1 MEKWKRIIAFALAT
15 VMLSTVCLTASSCK
29 KKGAKKKTVLETD
42 PFYTT
47 KRLELDPKLSLDDF
61 YSVTPV
67 GPWMCHD
74 KFAMIYSVENKPTE
88 KNPYPEGW
96 GYLMGIF
103 DMEGNLL
110 QMVDLENVLHS
121 VPGTGAQA
129 LGLCE
134 GEKGIRLYFENFAS
148 TRVVNPD
155 TITPAN
161 TRGLDEIREFIYSC
175 EFDSNTGEV
184 IKEPHL
190 LRTDPDGVYFFSLSF
205 IEGYEVG
212 SVQSYDEERN
222 TTLMIVVS
230 KDGEPL
236 YHVELDKVFGPGVIR
251 YVDSINGAGNGTA
264 IINCMGNTPLVAKF
278 DLKTGTMTKVPDA
291 KPISDNQKISS
302 TSEGKG
308 YITKATGIYEY
319 DPTGANE
326 DCVLNFDHCDINRYE
341 SQTANV
347 LSCDENKVILGC
359 SPRMEG
365 QFLLPDPVPVYIL
378 EKAEK
383 NPNAGKTVLTV
394 ASLSDSVTY
403 FEGEALRTFN
413 EKNPDYHVQLVLYD
427 QNAYQKSGELTD
439 DIDASDRQM
448 YSALSMVS
456 GSLSMDIRSGNG
468 PDVILGAASSIELL
482 DSQYLTDL
490 TPYLE
495 RQTYDASRYYSKI
508 IDASKIDGK
517 TFFIPTSFTIAGIV
531 TDGSKMDD
539 GQAGFTYDQYIS
551 YVEDQRNGN
560 EPVTEFISRM
570 HFLNLCFQRSYDQWV
585 KDKKMN
591 IEQEDFCEMAAFFK
605 EKIPDGVSSAPKDQF
620 DMRDLNLVEEEEKI
634 FDVVFIENI
643 SGIGNLA
650 RYNYFGNSLRI
661 FGLPSKNGTGPSANI
676 ASSFSITEGSEVK
689 DGAYALLDILLSKD
703 VQNNSMDA
711 IPINREAASY
721 RVEKQKEN
729 NRNGYSFMT
738 SPMVLCDEASM
749 RAQGLYSPDLKF
761 ADIFLETLENV
772 DTVFLSD
779 NSIMMI
785 VDEELPAYLLGQKDL
800 DSVIATINNRSQNV
814 FNER

>member
-1 MEKWKRIIAFALAT
+1 MLAA
-15 VMLSTVCLTASSCK
+15 VMVSAVCLTASSCK

-42 PFYTT
+42 PFYST
-47 KRLELDPKLSLDDF
+47 KRIELDPKLSLDDF

-74 KFAMIYSVENKPTE
+74 KFAMIYSVDNKPTE

-103 DMEGNLL
+103 DMDGNLL
-110 QMVDLENVLHS
+110 QMVDLEKVLHS

-148 TRVVNPD
+148 TRAVNPD
-155 TITPAN
+155 AITPAN
-161 TRGLDEIREFIYSC
+161 TRGLNEIREFIYSC
-175 EFDSNTGEV
+175 EFDSNTGEL
-184 IKEPHL
+184 IKEPHV

-212 SVQSYDEERN
+212 SVQSYDEEDN

-236 YHVELDKVFGPGVIR
+236 HHVEFDKVFGPGVVR

-264 IINCMGNTPLVAKF
+264 IINCIGNTPLVGKL
-278 DLKTGTMTKVPDA
+278 DLKTGKMTKVPDA

-302 TSEGKG
+302 TREGKG

-326 DCVLNFDHCDINRYE
+326 VCVLNYDHCDINRYE

-347 LSCDENKVILGC
+347 LSIDENKVILGC
-359 SPRMEG
+359 SPKMEG
-365 QFLLPDPVPVYIL
+365 SFLLPDPVPVYIL
-378 EKAEK
+378 EKTEK

-403 FEGEALRTFN
+403 FEGEALKTFN

-495 RQTYDASRYYSKI
+495 GQTYDASKYYSKI

-531 TDGSKMDD
+531 TDGSEMDD
-539 GQAGFTYDQYIS
+539 VQAGFTYDQYIS
-551 YVEDQRNGN
+551 YVENQRNGN

-570 HFLNLCFQRSYDQWV
+570 HFLNLCFQRNYGQWV

-591 IEQEDFCEMAAFFK
+591 IGQEDFREMAAFFK
-605 EKIPDGVSSAPKDQF
+605 DKIPEGVSSVQQDQF
-620 DMRDLNLVEEEEKI
+620 EMMDLDLEELEEKI

-643 SGIGNLA
+643 DGIGKLA
-650 RYNYFGNSLRI
+650 RYNYFGNNLRV
-661 FGLPSKNGTGPSANI
+661 FGLPSKTGIGPSANI
-676 ASSFSITEGSEVK
+676 VNSFSITEGSAVK
-689 DGAYALLDILLSKD
+689 DGAYALLDIMLSKD
-703 VQNNSMDA
+703 IQKDSMDA
-711 IPINREAASY
+711 IPINREAALY
-721 RVEKQKEN
+721 RVERQKTN
-729 NRNGYSFMT
+729 NWNGYSFMV
-738 SPMVLCDEASM
+738 SPMVLFDEVSM
-749 RAQGLYSPDLKF
+749 RAQHIYSPDLKI
-761 ADIFLETLENV
+761 ADIFLETLDNV
-772 DTVFLSD
+772 DTVLLSD
-779 NSIMMI
+779 NAIMMI
-785 VDEELPAYLLGQKDL
+785 LDEELPAYLLGQKDL

>member
-1 MEKWKRIIAFALAT
+1 MLAA
-15 VMLSTVCLTASSCK
+15 VMVSAVCLTASSCK
-29 KKGAKKKTVLETD
+29 KKGAKKKSVLETD
-42 PFYTT
+42 PFYST
-47 KRLELDPKLSLDDF
+47 KRIELDPKLSLDDF

-74 KFAMIYSVENKPTE
+74 KFAMIYSVDNKPTE
-88 KNPYPEGW
+88 KTPYPEGW

-103 DMEGNLL
+103 DMDGNLL

-148 TRVVNPD
+148 TRAVNPD
-155 TITPAN
+155 AITPAN
-161 TRGLDEIREFIYSC
+161 TRGLNEIREFIYSC
-175 EFDSNTGEV
+175 EFDSNTGEL
-184 IKEPHL
+184 IKEPHV

-212 SVQSYDEERN
+212 SVQSYDEEDN

-236 YHVELDKVFGPGVIR
+236 HHVELDKVFGPGVVR

-264 IINCMGNTPLVAKF
+264 IINCIGNTPLVGKL
-278 DLKTGTMTKVPDA
+278 DLKTGKMTKVPDA
-291 KPISDNQKISS
+291 KPISDSQKISS
-302 TSEGKG
+302 TREGKG

-326 DCVLNFDHCDINRYE
+326 VCVLNYDHCDINRYE

-347 LSCDENKVILGC
+347 LSIDENKVILGC

-365 QFLLPDPVPVYIL
+365 SFLLPDPVPVYIL
-378 EKAEK
+378 EKTEK

-403 FEGEALRTFN
+403 FEGEALKTFN

-439 DIDASDRQM
+439 DIDTSDRQM

-468 PDVILGAASSIELL
+468 PDVILGAASTIELL

-495 RQTYDASRYYSKI
+495 GQTYDASKYYSKI

-531 TDGSKMDD
+531 ADGSEMDD

-551 YVEDQRNGN
+551 YVENQRNGN

-570 HFLNLCFQRSYDQWV
+570 HFLNLCFQRNYGQWV

-591 IEQEDFCEMAAFFK
+591 IGQEDFREMAAFFK
-605 EKIPDGVSSAPKDQF
+605 DKIPEGVSSVQQDQF
-620 DMRDLNLVEEEEKI
+620 EMMDLDLEEQEEKI

-643 SGIGNLA
+643 DGIGKLA
-650 RYNYFGNSLRI
+650 RYNYFGNNLRV
-661 FGLPSKNGTGPSANI
+661 FGLPSKTGTGPSANI
-676 ASSFSITEGSEVK
+676 VNSFSITEGSAVK
-689 DGAYALLDILLSKD
+689 DGAYALLDIMLSKD
-703 VQNNSMDA
+703 IQKDSMDA
-711 IPINREAASY
+711 IPINREAAQY
-721 RVEKQKEN
+721 RVERQKTN
-729 NRNGYSFMT
+729 NWNGYSFMV
-738 SPMVLCDEASM
+738 SPMVLFDEVSM
-749 RAQGLYSPDLKF
+749 RAQHIYSPDLKI
-761 ADIFLETLENV
+761 ADIFLETLDNV
-772 DTVFLSD
+772 DTVLLSD
-779 NSIMMI
+779 NAIMMI
-785 VDEELPAYLLGQKDL
+785 LDEELPAYLLGQKDL

>member
-1 MEKWKRIIAFALAT
+1 MLAA
-15 VMLSTVCLTASSCK
+15 VMVSAVCLTASSCK

-42 PFYTT
+42 PFYST
-47 KRLELDPKLSLDDF
+47 KRIELDPKLSLDDF

-74 KFAMIYSVENKPTE
+74 KFAMIYSVDNKPTE

-103 DMEGNLL
+103 DMDGNLL

-148 TRVVNPD
+148 TRAVNPD
-155 TITPAN
+155 AITPAN
-161 TRGLDEIREFIYSC
+161 TRGLNEIREFIYSC
-175 EFDSNTGEV
+175 EFDSNTGEL
-184 IKEPHL
+184 IKEPHV

-212 SVQSYDEERN
+212 SVQSYDEEDN

-236 YHVELDKVFGPGVIR
+236 HHVEFDKVFGPGVVR

-264 IINCMGNTPLVAKF
+264 IINCIGNTPLVGKL
-278 DLKTGTMTKVPDA
+278 DLKTGKMTKVPDA

-302 TSEGKG
+302 TREGKG

-326 DCVLNFDHCDINRYE
+326 VCVLNYDHCDINRYE

-347 LSCDENKVILGC
+347 LSIDENKVILGC
-359 SPRMEG
+359 SPKMEG
-365 QFLLPDPVPVYIL
+365 SFLLPDPVPVYIL
-378 EKAEK
+378 EKTEK

-403 FEGEALRTFN
+403 FEGEALKTFN

-495 RQTYDASRYYSKI
+495 GQTYDASKYYSKI

-531 TDGSKMDD
+531 TDGSEMDD
-539 GQAGFTYDQYIS
+539 VQAGFTYDQYIS
-551 YVEDQRNGN
+551 YVENQRDGN

-570 HFLNLCFQRSYDQWV
+570 HFLNLCFQRNYGQWV

-591 IEQEDFCEMAAFFK
+591 IGQEDFREMAAFFK
-605 EKIPDGVSSAPKDQF
+605 DKIPEGVSSVQQDQF
-620 DMRDLNLVEEEEKI
+620 EMMDLDLEELEEKI

-643 SGIGNLA
+643 DGIGKLA
-650 RYNYFGNSLRI
+650 RYNYFGNNLRV
-661 FGLPSKNGTGPSANI
+661 FGLPSKTGIGPSANI
-676 ASSFSITEGSEVK
+676 VNSFSITEGSAVK
-689 DGAYALLDILLSKD
+689 DGAYALLDIMLSKD
-703 VQNNSMDA
+703 IQKDSMDA
-711 IPINREAASY
+711 IPINREAALY
-721 RVEKQKEN
+721 RVERQKTN
-729 NRNGYSFMT
+729 NWNGYSFMV
-738 SPMVLCDEASM
+738 SPMVLFDEVSM
-749 RAQGLYSPDLKF
+749 RAQHIYSPDLKI
-761 ADIFLETLENV
+761 ADIFLETLDNV
-772 DTVFLSD
+772 DTVLLSD
-779 NSIMMI
+779 NAIMMI
-785 VDEELPAYLLGQKDL
+785 LDEELPAYLLGQKDL

>member
-1 MEKWKRIIAFALAT
+1 MVSA
-15 VMLSTVCLTASSCK
+15 VCLTASSCK

-42 PFYTT
+42 PFYST
-47 KRLELDPKLSLDDF
+47 KRIELDPKLSLDDF

-74 KFAMIYSVENKPTE
+74 KFAMIYSVDNKPTE

-103 DMEGNLL
+103 DMDGNLL

-148 TRVVNPD
+148 TRAVNPD
-155 TITPAN
+155 AITPAN
-161 TRGLDEIREFIYSC
+161 TRGLNEIREFIYSC
-175 EFDSNTGEV
+175 EFDSNTGEL
-184 IKEPHL
+184 IKEPHV

-212 SVQSYDEERN
+212 SVQSYDEEDN

-236 YHVELDKVFGPGVIR
+236 HHVEFDKVFGPGVVR

-264 IINCMGNTPLVAKF
+264 IINCIGNTPLVGKL
-278 DLKTGTMTKVPDA
+278 DLKTGKMTKVPDA

-302 TSEGKG
+302 TREGKG

-326 DCVLNFDHCDINRYE
+326 VCVLNYDHCDINRYE

-347 LSCDENKVILGC
+347 LSIDENKVILGC
-359 SPRMEG
+359 SPKMEG
-365 QFLLPDPVPVYIL
+365 SFLLPDPVPVYIL
-378 EKAEK
+378 EKTEK

-403 FEGEALRTFN
+403 FEGEALKTFN

-495 RQTYDASRYYSKI
+495 GQTYDASKYYSKI

-531 TDGSKMDD
+531 TDGSEMDD
-539 GQAGFTYDQYIS
+539 VQAGFTYDQYIS
-551 YVEDQRNGN
+551 YVENQRNGN

-570 HFLNLCFQRSYDQWV
+570 HFLNLCFQRNYGQWV

-591 IEQEDFCEMAAFFK
+591 IGQEDFREMAAFFK
-605 EKIPDGVSSAPKDQF
+605 DKIPEGVSSVQQDQF
-620 DMRDLNLVEEEEKI
+620 EMMDLDLEELEEKI

-643 SGIGNLA
+643 DGIGKLA
-650 RYNYFGNSLRI
+650 RYNYFGNNLRV
-661 FGLPSKNGTGPSANI
+661 FGLPSKTGIGPSANI
-676 ASSFSITEGSEVK
+676 VNSFSITEGSAVK
-689 DGAYALLDILLSKD
+689 DGAYALLDIMLSKD
-703 VQNNSMDA
+703 IQKDSMDA
-711 IPINREAASY
+711 IPINREAALY
-721 RVEKQKEN
+721 RVERQKTN
-729 NRNGYSFMT
+729 NWNGYSFMV
-738 SPMVLCDEASM
+738 SPMVLFDEVSM
-749 RAQGLYSPDLKF
+749 RAQHIYSPDLKI
-761 ADIFLETLENV
+761 ADIFLETLDNV
-772 DTVFLSD
+772 DTVLLSD
-779 NSIMMI
+779 NAIMMI
-785 VDEELPAYLLGQKDL
+785 LDEELPAYLLGQKDL